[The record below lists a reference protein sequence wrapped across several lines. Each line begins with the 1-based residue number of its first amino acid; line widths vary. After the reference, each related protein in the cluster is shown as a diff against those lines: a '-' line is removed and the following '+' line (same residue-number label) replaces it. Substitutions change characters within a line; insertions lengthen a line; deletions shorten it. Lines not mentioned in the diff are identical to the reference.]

1 MNHTEINQLPDDLK
15 RYVRDPLGHLG
26 RAGL

>member
-1 MNHTEINQLPDDLK
+1 MNRTEFNQLPDDLK
-15 RYVRDPLGHLG
+15 RDVRDPLGHLG